1 MGEQRY
7 DVVIVGGRP
16 GGASLA
22 ARLGAAGVRTLVV
35 ERARFPSAPAVSAPF
50 LMPHAMAL
58 LDEIGADEAEY
69 AAETP
74 RLRSFV
80 LELAGYFRS
89 KLDFESELAGRSYYY
104 TIDRAQLDTAIWRG
118 LSRFASVEA
127 WSEAKVCGLLR
138 EGDAV
143 RGVVVERGDGARVEI
158 SAGAVIGA
166 DGRFSTVA
174 KQVDARVTERRE
186 DVETTV
192 YYGVWEGVADYEGPE
207 PLAQIHS
214 GCDGFAF
221 VFMPTARG
229 QTLVLAQGRAD
240 AFAALEGDPAAIYE
254 GLLRARPRVWW
265 RLAGARRV
273 GALAG
278 MKRVGNLF
286 HEAGGDG
293 WALVGDAYHQKD
305 SIDAQGI
312 YDALL
317 GAKLLAASIVRWRAG
332 AIDWQGAVKEYEA
345 GIYAAC
351 KPMFDSTMGRLARE
365 IYQVPPPMAA
375 KTVMR
380 WMLTHPDYGRR
391 YSALVTR
398 QIEPARFLA
407 PPVMLTMIAKG
418 AAQRLGRRLR
428 GVDPSDPLPLR
439 SV

>member
-1 MGEQRY
+1 MAEQSY
-7 DVVIVGGRP
+7 DVLIVGGRP
-16 GGASLA
+16 AGASLA

-35 ERARFPSAPAVSAPF
+35 ERARFPSRPAVSAPF

-89 KLDFESELAGRSYYY
+89 TLDFEAEISGRSYFY
-104 TIDRAQLDTAIWRG
+104 TIDRALLDTAIWRG
-118 LSRFASVEA
+118 LARFPSVEA
-127 WSEAKVCGLLR
+127 WSEAKVCALLR
-138 EGDAV
+138 EGGSV
-143 RGVVVERGDGARVEI
+143 RGALVERSDGSQVEI

-166 DGRFSTVA
+166 DGRFSSVA
-174 KQVDARVTERRE
+174 KQADAKVTERRD

-192 YYGVWEGVADYEGPE
+192 YYGLWEGVADYEGPD

-221 VFMPTARG
+221 VLMPTSRG
-229 QTLVLAQGRAD
+229 QTIVLAQGRAD
-240 AFAALEGDPAAIYE
+240 SYAGLEGDPEAIYE
-254 GLLRARPRVWW
+254 GLLRAHPRVWW

-273 GALAG
+273 GPLAG

-286 HEAGGDG
+286 REAGGDG

-317 GAKLLAASIVRWRAG
+317 GAKLLAASILRWREG
-332 AIDWQGAVKEYEA
+332 AIDWRGAVKAYEA

-351 KPMFDSTMGRLARE
+351 KPMFDSTMGKLARE
-365 IYQVPPPMAA
+365 LYQAPPPMAA

-380 WMLTHPDYGRR
+380 WMLTHRDYGRR

-398 QIEPARFLA
+398 QIDPARFLEPSA
-407 PPVMLTMIAKG
+407 MLKMIAKG
-418 AAQRLGRRLR
+418 AGQRLGRRLR

-439 SV
+439 